1 MISEERLKERD
12 ELKAALGNK
21 DVTDID
27 GDLCRRISALEQERD
42 AAVMGMEKMMA
53 FIKDYRE
60 RTDNVNCKTCD
71 EFTDAAYAFLESLG
85 LESFSGPALATLPA
99 SLETLKRERE
109 DAQDARKNAE
119 KWKLQYDHLIS
130 SMKTDGGKFKC
141 MSCGGDCVPWSRVE
155 AMNKEIIV
163 ERQRHKM
170 AEEVFKAEYKKLDEA
185 YRKER
190 GI

>member
-1 MISEERLKERD
+1 MSICCLAKDARIKELEEKLDANESRITECLN
-12 ELKAALGNK
+12 L
-21 DVTDID
+21 ID
-27 GDLCRRISALEQERD
+27 G
-42 AAVMGMEKMMA
+42 
-53 FIKDYRE
+53 
-60 RTDNVNCKTCD
+60 N
-71 EFTDAAYAFLESLG
+71 
-85 LESFSGPALATLPA
+85 
-99 SLETLKRERE
+99 
-109 DAQDARKNAE
+109 RKNAE

-190 GI
+190 GK